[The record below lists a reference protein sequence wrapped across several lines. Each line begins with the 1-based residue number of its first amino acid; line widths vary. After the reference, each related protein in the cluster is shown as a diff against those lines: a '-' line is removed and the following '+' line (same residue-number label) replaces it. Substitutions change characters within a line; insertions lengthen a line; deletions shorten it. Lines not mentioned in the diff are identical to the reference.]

1 MIFFPLIQWILFLWT
16 YQPNHVFSRTFFCF
30 LTLLL
35 HIYSFPTGNKD
46 SVEFTKD
53 KKCGSQGAEAVVNE
67 IKNFVDTGG
76 NGVAD

>member
-1 MIFFPLIQWILFLWT
+1 M
-16 YQPNHVFSRTFFCF
+16 
-30 LTLLL
+30 LLL

-53 KKCGSQGAEAVVNE
+53 KKCGSQGAEAVVNK